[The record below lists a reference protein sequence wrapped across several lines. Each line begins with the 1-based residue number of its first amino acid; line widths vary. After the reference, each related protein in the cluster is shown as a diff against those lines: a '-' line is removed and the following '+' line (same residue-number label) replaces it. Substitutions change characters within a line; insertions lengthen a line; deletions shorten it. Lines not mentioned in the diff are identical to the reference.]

1 MFCVVSKVLHNKS
14 VNAIPFSCIHKLF
27 QSSNYEIEDY
37 FYDEGIA
44 QKDAFRL

>member
-1 MFCVVSKVLHNKS
+1 MFCVVPKVFHNKS

-27 QSSNYEIEDY
+27 QSSKYEKEDY

-44 QKDAFRL
+44 QKHAFKL